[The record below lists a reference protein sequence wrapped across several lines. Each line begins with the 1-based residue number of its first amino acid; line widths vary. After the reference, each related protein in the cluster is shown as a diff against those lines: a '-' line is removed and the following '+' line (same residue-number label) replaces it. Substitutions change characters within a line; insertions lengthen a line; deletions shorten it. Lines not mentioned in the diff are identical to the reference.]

1 MTIESRNKIIT
12 IVLGIAIIGL
22 GWWLYHSIV
31 DPYKVVE
38 ERERM
43 TEQVHRNMEQIRD
56 GLVHYNR
63 NNEKY
68 PPTKGG
74 LDSLVAFIKNDS
86 LMQAQRDSLFDRD
99 YPSGYVFNLDSLVY
113 SPRPPHNRFEY
124 TLNDTI
130 NPNLYLLKDPDS
142 DDQIGSLEKTTLLNA
157 PSWK

>member
-1 MTIESRNKIIT
+1 MTIESRNQIIT
-12 IVLGIAIIGL
+12 VVLGIAIIGL
-22 GWWLYHSIV
+22 GWWLYRSIV

-38 ERERM
+38 ERERT

-56 GLVHYNR
+56 GLVQFNR
-63 NNEKY
+63 KNDQY
-68 PPTKGG
+68 PPTNGG
-74 LDSLVAFIKNDS
+74 LDSLAAYIQNDS

-99 YPSGYVFNLDSLVY
+99 YPSGYAFNLDSLMY

-124 TLNDTI
+124 TLNDTV
-130 NPNLYLLKDPDS
+130 NPQIYLLKDPDS